1 MKWLKK
7 SADEARVT
15 SLACEL
21 TSLRDLKLNSDPALA
36 PILARLLCMR
46 GIADAA
52 SAQRYLAPSL
62 ADLHSP
68 FLMSGMRPAIE
79 RLEAA
84 IERKEGILIYGD
96 YDVDGTTAI
105 VILKTAIELCGGSAD
120 FHVPHRIRE
129 GYGMKDDVIERAAA
143 SGVRLIISVDT
154 GIRAYAAAETAERLG
169 VDLIVTDHHLPGS
182 DGVPKALAVLNPN
195 QPGCEYPCKSL
206 CGAGVAFKLAQA
218 LMEKRLTDRD
228 TSRLLMSFMKI
239 VAIAT
244 IADAVPLT
252 GENRVF
258 TKLGLDALRHA
269 VNPGLKALLEV
280 AQIPVTRPPTSGEI
294 AFRIAPRLNAAGRM
308 DVAREVIELF
318 GVKDPARAREI
329 AGRLDQL
336 NAERQ
341 EEERRILQA
350 IDSRFEQEP
359 DLRNAH
365 CVVIDGDGWHR
376 GVIGITATRVVERYG
391 RPTLV
396 ISHDNG
402 EAHGSGRSIR
412 AFHLLDALESCR
424 ELFTRYGGHAHAV
437 GFSLPS
443 LRVPELRSHLDE
455 YARLRLTTADFE
467 PVLDVDAEL
476 DLLHVTPA
484 LFHALERLEPFG
496 QGNPEP
502 VFSARAVRL
511 MAPPRILKDKHVKL
525 KLAAGLENAAMAAAR
540 GILNGG
546 TVLTGGDPSAS
557 SGQAPSASSGQAA
570 RRSTEPDQDSVNDV
584 AILAA
589 PRCHPDGAEI
599 RRADRGAATD
609 KVALN
614 GGKTE
619 PRTENRELRT
629 GSHSWRRNI
638 TFDALAWHMAERL
651 ETAKLLA
658 GDMLDIAFSIGH
670 NDHPEYGGLE
680 LSLRDFQTREGRT
693 ASCETRASSKQTAAN
708 H

>member
-1 MKWLKK
+1 MNSKMKWLAK
-7 SADEARVT
+7 SADREGIA
-15 SLACEL
+15 SLAAALCASPAPGL
-21 TSLRDLKLNSDPALA
+21 GRDPQLA
-36 PILARLLCMR
+36 ATLARLLVMR
-46 GIADAA
+46 GIRDGE
-52 SAQRYLAPSL
+52 SALHYLGPQL
-62 ADLHSP
+62 ADLHP
-68 FLMSGMRPAIE
+68 PYLMSGMKTAVD
-79 RLEAA
+79 RLDGA

-143 SGVRLIISVDT
+143 AGIRLIISVDT
-154 GIRAYAAAETAERLG
+154 GIRAFAAAETAARLG
-169 VDLIVTDHHLPGS
+169 VDLIVTDHHLPGH
-182 DGVPKALAVLNPN
+182 DGIPKALAVLNPN
-195 QPGCEYPCKSL
+195 QPGCEYPCKAL

-218 LMEKRLTDRD
+218 LMEKRLHDKD
-228 TSRLLMSFMKI
+228 PGRLLTSFLKM

-258 TKLGLDALRHA
+258 TKLGLDALRRA

-280 AQIPVTRPPTSGEI
+280 AQIPAARPPSSGEI

-308 DVAREVIELF
+308 DVARDVIELF
-318 GVKDPARAREI
+318 SVKDSVRAREI
-329 AGRLDQL
+329 ASRLDTL

-341 EEERRILQA
+341 EEERRILLA
-350 IDSRFEQEP
+350 IDARFEQEP

-396 ISHDNG
+396 VTHENG

-443 LRVPELRSHLDE
+443 ERVPELRAHLDE
-455 YARLRLTTADFE
+455 YARLRLTPADFE

-476 DLLHVTPA
+476 DLDQVTPD
-484 LFHALERLEPFG
+484 LFRAIEQLEPFG

-511 MAPPRILKDKHVKL
+511 MAPPRVLKDKHVKL
-525 KLAAGLENAAMAAAR
+525 KVAAGIAVR
-540 GILNGG
+540 HDS
-546 TVLTGGDPSAS
+546 TRGGDPEELN
-557 SGQAPSASSGQAA
+557 G
-570 RRSTEPDQDSVNDV
+570 V
-584 AILAA
+584 AVLTT

-599 RRADRGAATD
+599 HQAERVAAMEA
-609 KVALN
+609 VALAPDHN
-614 GGKTE
+614 AQRNENHE
-619 PRTENRELRT
+619 PSTDHNRPSPT
-629 GSHSWRRNI
+629 GNWRKNI
-638 TFDALAWHMAERL
+638 TFDALGWHMAERL
-651 ETAKLLA
+651 QAAKLLA
-658 GDMLDIAFSIGH
+658 GDSIDIAFTVGH

-680 LSLRDFQTREGRT
+680 LSLRDFQV
-693 ASCETRASSKQTAAN
+693 ASKN
-708 H
+708 P